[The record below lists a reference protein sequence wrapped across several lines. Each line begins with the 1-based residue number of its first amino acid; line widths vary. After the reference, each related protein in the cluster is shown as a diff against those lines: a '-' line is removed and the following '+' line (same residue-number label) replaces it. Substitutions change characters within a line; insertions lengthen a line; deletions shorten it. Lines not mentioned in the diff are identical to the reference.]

1 VADGLKQQCALLLSR
16 GVHVVAPLFDPC
28 VAEWMLCT
36 DANPSTLSTRA
47 IAASRFPPLHRALEI
62 DERRAREWRQ
72 RQQRARREGGG
83 VAAAAHEVVLGRATV
98 RDLLSRVVFRCLA
111 ISSKLE
117 DELAIKAI
125 GRSCV
130 EQEMALPLVLARM
143 ELQVCAERLSDR
155 LSDRTS
161 GRLSDLPPGALS
173 RCCRGLPFGLTCL
186 RPKLTR

>member
-16 GVHVVAPLFDPC
+16 GVHVVTPLFDPC

-36 DANPSTLSTRA
+36 DANPGTLSTRA
-47 IAASRFPPLHRALEI
+47 IAASRFPPLHCALEI

-72 RQQRARREGGG
+72 RQQKARREGGG
-83 VAAAAHEVVLGRATV
+83 VAAAAHDVVLGRATV

-143 ELQVCAERLSDR
+143 ELQVCADRRRLP
-155 LSDRTS
+155 DRTS
-161 GRLSDLPPGALS
+161 GRLSDLPPRALS
-173 RCCRGLPFGLTCL
+173 RWCRGSPSVATCL

>member
-1 VADGLKQQCALLLSR
+1 VC
-16 GVHVVAPLFDPC
+16 C
-28 VAEWMLCT
+28 
-36 DANPSTLSTRA
+36 
-47 IAASRFPPLHRALEI
+47 
-62 DERRAREWRQ
+62 WRQ

-143 ELQVCAERLSDR
+143 ELQVRAERLSDR

-161 GRLSDLPPGALS
+161 GRLSDLPPCALS